1 MRAAAPLVAGV
12 LAVAAACG
20 GSSTTTQ
27 TPAAA
32 DVDAIVEHVGRVHP
46 DPWHDVSEA
55 EFTDA
60 AAELKERL
68 PALGR
73 DETLVELM
81 RLVAL
86 LGARDGH
93 SGIFPLD
100 ETHRRE
106 PRLYPIRLFAFADGV
121 RVVGGKP
128 DLVGLRLVSVAG
140 ARVERLVAEIA
151 PLVPADNDASRRAR
165 TWQWAVVAEVLHGLG
180 LTPTAGPARFRFA
193 GDDGGVVERTLA
205 PVPAATWAAAFP
217 DLFHPMVP
225 QGLPQLPRPAFLAR
239 RNAPDWTATL
249 AGGRVV
255 YVAYNVTLGS
265 SEALADRLRR
275 LARGRAVRG
284 IVLDLRHNPGG
295 NNAAYAAL
303 LEALVALGRRER
315 VVVLTSR
322 TTFSAAANLLADLE
336 ARVPVRLVGEASGG
350 SPNLVGDPSPLG
362 LRVTGWTVN
371 VGTVWWQKSTAGAD
385 DPRLAFEPDVRVPV
399 RWADLAAGRD
409 QALEAAVAEAAT

>member
-1 MRAAAPLVAGV
+1 VRAAAPLLAGV
-12 LAVAAACG
+12 LAVAAACS
-20 GSSTTTQ
+20 GSGASEPS
-27 TPAAA
+27 PAAA
-32 DVDAIVEHVGRVHP
+32 DVDAIVEHVRRVHP
-46 DPWHDVSEA
+46 DPWHDVPEA
-55 EFTDA
+55 EFTA
-60 AAELKERL
+60 AAEELKERL
-68 PALGR
+68 PSLGP

-100 ETHRRE
+100 DTHRRR
-106 PRLYPIRLFAFADGV
+106 PRLYPVRLFAFADGV
-121 RVVGGKP
+121 RVVGGTP
-128 DLVGLRLVSVAG
+128 ELVGLRLVSIAG
-140 ARVERLVAEIA
+140 APVERLAAELA

-180 LTPTAGPARFRFA
+180 LTQTAGPVRFRFA
-193 GDDGGVVERTLA
+193 RDDGGTVERTLA
-205 PVPAATWAAAFP
+205 PVPAATWAAAYP

-225 QGLPQLPRPAFLAR
+225 QGLPQRARPAFLAR
-239 RNAPDWTATL
+239 RNEPDWTATL
-249 AGGRVV
+249 VGGRVV
-255 YVAYNVTLGS
+255 YAAYNVTLGS
-265 SEALADRLRR
+265 SEALAQRVRR
-275 LARGRAVRG
+275 LARGPAVRG

-295 NNAAYAAL
+295 NNAAYSSL
-303 LEALVALGRRER
+303 LDGLVRQER
-315 VVVLTSR
+315 VVVLISR

-336 ARVPVRLVGEASGG
+336 ARVPVRLAGEASGG

-371 VGTVWWQKSTAGAD
+371 VGTIWWQKSTAGAD

-409 QALEAAVAEAAT
+409 RALEAAVAEALRSG